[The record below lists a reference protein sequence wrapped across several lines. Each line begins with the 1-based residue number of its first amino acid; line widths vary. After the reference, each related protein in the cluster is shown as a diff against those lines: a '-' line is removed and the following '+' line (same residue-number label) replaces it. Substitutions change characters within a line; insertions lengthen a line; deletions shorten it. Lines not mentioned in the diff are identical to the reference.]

1 MEKSSC
7 LDGVSLVESWREV
20 VRPAPV
26 VGEAGSK
33 LLSLV
38 LERVGVLM
46 TSWLSSGVEVLLLES
61 PLLVEGLLTVAE
73 SPVEV
78 GEDLLVLP
86 NLKMG

>member
-20 VRPAPV
+20 ARPAP